1 MIKIQKS
8 LICSHKNRHHI
19 LDFKKWRNSLKEA
32 YRYFIASGIALLV
45 DIGTFSLFLRFFEF
59 DWFFAATTSFIFG
72 MVTAYTISIAW
83 VFENRAFS
91 KNKISEFF
99 IFLLI
104 GLAGLAVTQGIL
116 WLGIGWFDWIPEM
129 VKISA
134 AGITFAFNF
143 LVRKIFLFRKK
154 IQPESIPN
162 R

>member
-1 MIKIQKS
+1 MKTHSSSIQ
-8 LICSHKNRHHI
+8 LLQGIHHFFA
-19 LDFKKWRNSLKEA
+19 LEKWKNSLKEA

-45 DIGTFSLFLRFFEF
+45 DIGTFSLFLRFFDF

-83 VFENRAFS
+83 VFENRVFS

-99 IFLLI
+99 VFLLI

-143 LVRKIFLFRKK
+143 LVRKIFLFRKN
-154 IQPESIPN
+154 IQPEPIPN